1 MTGGGVGILLRIQA
15 RAQWRRATVWVLAM
29 VASMAFTALAVAG
42 LYDTPA
48 KVASYGEAVVSDALV
63 AINGHVEG
71 IDTLGG
77 IVQDEFG
84 FMGSF
89 LLPLMGLA
97 LVAAMTRT
105 EEESGRLES
114 LLAGRVGRTAPV
126 VTSLVI
132 ATVAIVAMVVGFV
145 VSLLASGIDPADAVL
160 YSLASGM
167 VSLVFAT
174 VAATA
179 AQVVLHGRGVYM
191 IGFAVIGLSY
201 VLRGVGDVRD
211 SFWVWLSPLGWLE
224 KTAPFA
230 DQQRWWVLL
239 IPAAVSAALAAAAL
253 TLAARRDLGAS
264 LYRPGPGPAAASRRL
279 LGPVGLAIH
288 GQRGAFLGWL
298 VGSVLLA
305 AVMGALAQEMVD
317 AALGNPDL
325 SRALGI
331 TEGDVVDGFL
341 AVVQFYLAI
350 VAAGYLVQSLGT
362 LRHEEVGGRLEP
374 MLAGGLSRPRWLAA
388 QVAVMLGGLVVVV
401 VVSAVVFGATTA
413 LSTGE
418 SGYVGTLVGA
428 GVAYLPAELLVGAVG
443 AFLFGLAPRMF
454 GLTWLLF
461 GLVAAIGLLGPGL
474 QLAQWIQ
481 DLSPLTHVGNPP
493 SGTVE
498 AGQLIGLAVAAALL
512 GVGAFVGFRRRRI
525 PQG

>member
-1 MTGGGVGILLRIQA
+1 MSGTSLLLRIQA
-15 RAQWRRATVWVLAM
+15 RAQWRRVAVWVLAM

-48 KVASYGEAVVSDALV
+48 KVATYGEAVVSDALV
-63 AINGHVEG
+63 AINGRVEG

-97 LVAAMTRT
+97 LVASMTRG

-114 LLAGRVGRTAPV
+114 LLAGRIGRTAPV
-126 VTSLVI
+126 LVSLVVASAAI
-132 ATVAIVAMVVGFV
+132 AAMVVGFV
-145 VSLLASGIDPADAVL
+145 GSLLASGIDLGDAVL

-167 VSLVFAT
+167 VSLVFAA

-179 AQVVLHGRGVYM
+179 AQVVLHGRGVYLV
-191 IGFAVIGLSY
+191 GFAVVGLSY

-239 IPAAVSAALAAAAL
+239 IPAAVSLALAAAAL
-253 TLAARRDLGAS
+253 ALAARRDLGAAI
-264 LYRPGPGPAAASRRL
+264 YRPGPGPASASPRL
-279 LGPVGLAIH
+279 RGPLGLAAH

-298 VGSVLLA
+298 LGSVLLA

-331 TEGDVVDGFL
+331 SEGEVIDGFL
-341 AVVQFYLAI
+341 AVVQLYLAI
-350 VAAGYLVQSLGT
+350 LGAGYLVQSIGT
-362 LRHEEVGGRLEP
+362 MRHEEVGGRLEP
-374 MLAGGLSRPRWLAA
+374 MLAGGLSRSRWLAA
-388 QVAVMLGGLVVVV
+388 QVAVVIVGLVVVV
-401 VVSAVVFGATTA
+401 VGSAVAFGLATV

-418 SGYVGTLVGA
+418 TGYLGTLVGA
-428 GVAYLPAELLVGAVG
+428 GLAYLPAELVIGAVG
-443 AFLFGLAPRMF
+443 ALLFGLLPRAY
-454 GLTWLLF
+454 GLAWVLF

-474 QLAQWIQ
+474 QLDQWIQ

-498 AGQLIGLAVAAALL
+498 AASLVWLLAIAAAL
-512 GVGAFVGFRRRRI
+512 VAGAFVTFRQRRI